1 MEANLDEV
9 AQMLASADT
18 LWSYY
23 AFINSALI
31 ILREGLEV
39 ALILPTILTMLRVM
53 GATRAIH
60 YIHLGWILALI
71 AGALTWIATR
81 TVLTL
86 SGQHRESMEGFIT
99 VFAAVVLFYV
109 GFWLHTRAAAKKW
122 QAFIRERVQNVVS
135 TKSIFALV
143 GISFFAVYREAF
155 EVVLF
160 YQALWLQNESNHGAM
175 IWGFLAGLAA
185 LVVVIFAIL
194 KLGLHLP
201 LKYFFQRYRDSSL
214 HYGFYFRRQ
223 RNQGIASRALVAQH
237 SAQFSAAG
245 ATLGNLSHFGNAGGS
260 SCDAYCIRRNHILV
274 GNETSAG
281 RVRI

>member
-53 GATRAIH
+53 GATQAIH

-86 SGQHRESMEGFIT
+86 SGQYRESMEGFIT

-185 LVVVIFAIL
+185 LVVVIFTIL

-201 LKYFFQRYRDSSL
+201 LKDSFGATGTL
-214 HYGFYFRRQ
+214 LYIMAFIFAG
-223 RNQGIASRALVAQH
+223 NGIKELQAALLVAQH